1 MLRMSIANRPET
13 KNLIGLVRAGL
24 VRELILIDIIQQ
36 SKLNCSKQS
45 NVLSFLIKVKP
56 KPIVARRAA
65 KLIDKEEKNSRKSR
79 DCRQDQHH
87 LHSPTRFQF
96 IVEELQDIQDILETI
111 E

>member
-1 MLRMSIANRPET
+1 MLRMSIANKPET

-56 KPIVARRAA
+56 KPIAARRAA
-65 KLIDKEEKNSRKSR
+65 KLIDKEEKNSRKS
-79 DCRQDQHH
+79 
-87 LHSPTRFQF
+87 
-96 IVEELQDIQDILETI
+96 
-111 E
+111 